1 MLGIAP
7 YLPSDQNQAT
17 ETASANKQVQSDNF
31 TTAPITNAS
40 NIADM
45 VEDLEP
51 TIVGISNI
59 KPLKITH
66 SAREEAPAQKVKAE
80 PGQVLFSKKDSD
92 KAYIITNNHV
102 VEGANKLTVT
112 LYNGETET
120 AKLVGSDTI
129 TDLAVLE
136 ISGKNVKKWR
146 ALVTLHSCALAKR

>member
-59 KPLKITH
+59 QTSQNNTFGTGGGSSSESESGTGSGVI
-66 SAREEAPAQKVKAE
+66 
-80 PGQVLFSKKDSD
+80 FKKDSD

-136 ISGKNVKKWR
+136 ISGKNVKK
-146 ALVTLHSCALAKR
+146 

>member
-1 MLGIAP
+1 M
-7 YLPSDQNQAT
+7 SESQ
-17 ETASANKQVQSDNF
+17 
-31 TTAPITNAS
+31 
-40 NIADM
+40 
-45 VEDLEP
+45 
-51 TIVGISNI
+51 IS

-66 SAREEAPAQKVKAE
+66 SAQEEAPGSESESGTGSGVI
-80 PGQVLFSKKDSD
+80 FKKDSN

-136 ISGKNVKKWR
+136 ISSKNVKKVASLW
-146 ALVTLHSCALAKR
+146 